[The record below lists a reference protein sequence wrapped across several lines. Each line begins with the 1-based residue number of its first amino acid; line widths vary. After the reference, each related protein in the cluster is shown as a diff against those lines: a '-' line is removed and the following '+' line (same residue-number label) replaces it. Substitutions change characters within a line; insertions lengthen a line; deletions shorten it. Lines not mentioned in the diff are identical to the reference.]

1 MTKAC
6 ACETALQGSE
16 NLPGSPG
23 REEGGKGLWRGFVLP
38 QRGLCLSRGSH
49 CEAARCLDCL
59 ADFLY
64 SVVLVP
70 VPEAVPGA
78 GLEHEIIRVWGQ
90 SLQDVQKPF
99 DSA

>member
-6 ACETALQGSE
+6 ACETALRGSE

-38 QRGLCLSRGSH
+38 RIGVCLSLGSH
-49 CEAARCLDCL
+49 YEAVRCSDCL

-64 SVVLVP
+64 SVVLVL
-70 VPEAVPGA
+70 VPEAAPGV

-90 SLQDVQKPF
+90 SLQSVQKPF
-99 DSA
+99 DSV